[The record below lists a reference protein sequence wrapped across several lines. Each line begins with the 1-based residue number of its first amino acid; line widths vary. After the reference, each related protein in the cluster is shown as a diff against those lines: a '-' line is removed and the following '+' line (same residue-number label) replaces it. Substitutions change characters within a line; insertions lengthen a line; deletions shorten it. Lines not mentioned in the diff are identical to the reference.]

1 MSAPI
6 VDLTGDNAAEVVK
19 DWDTLRH
26 VVTANGGVSRVV
38 MWLLRDLEEK
48 GRLGV
53 HVRSAI
59 SRRLDSLGL
68 AHLPVDLPSDQY
80 DIITVYRRGTAS
92 ATVIDA
98 TYHNGNSEE
107 AETALRRLN
116 TSQDAEKLEA
126 VTEKVAELTAILEGV
141 RYPEGNK

>member
-1 MSAPI
+1 MSGQI
-6 VDLTGDNAAEVVK
+6 VDLTGTNAAEIVQE
-19 DWDTLRH
+19 WDTLRH
-26 VVTANGGVSRVV
+26 VVTANGGVSRVA

-59 SRRLDSLGL
+59 SRRLDGLGL
-68 AHLPVDLPSDQY
+68 AHLPAELPSDQY
-80 DIITVYRRGTAS
+80 DIITVYRRGTPA

-98 TYHNGNSEE
+98 IYHNGNSVE

-116 TSQDAEKLEA
+116 TSQDAEKLTA
-126 VTEKVAELTAILEGV
+126 VTEKVAELTAILEGS
-141 RYPEGNK
+141 PS